1 MDWVEFFEKTRQAAG
16 VESFA
21 KLAPKLGIS
30 DGAISHYRT
39 GKRVPQ
45 VWVVA
50 ECLNIQGH
58 PQPEKAAIQIMKSE
72 AQTSPERHFWKRL
85 AATAM
90 ALCLAVGF
98 ALPHKAEA
106 AVPSLDKAHVVYIMR
121 NIVSPDLGLSLLCV
135 AMAGPLVRLLPSSPV
150 PSPRARMRLGHVG
163 EKPPALRPTAMRKR
177 AQSTAIARLLPDR
190 RGIDQVEMAP
200 NKLLPSTA
208 TTNGSSCSPRAL
220 SAIITTPQ

>member
-50 ECLNIQGH
+50 ECLKIQGH

-90 ALCLAVGF
+90 ALMLAVGF
-98 ALPHKAEA
+98 ALPHDVQAMPQQGNALHDIHYAKC
-106 AVPSLDKAHVVYIMR
+106 HVWADPV
-121 NIVSPDLGLSLLCV
+121 LGSAWQWLID
-135 AMAGPLVRLLPSSPV
+135 
-150 PSPRARMRLGHVG
+150 G
-163 EKPPALRPTAMRKR
+163 EKLPHLLRKSR
-177 AQSTAIARLLPDR
+177 
-190 RGIDQVEMAP
+190 P
-200 NKLLPSTA
+200 N
-208 TTNGSSCSPRAL
+208 
-220 SAIITTPQ
+220 

>member
-50 ECLNIQGH
+50 ECLKIQGH

-121 NIVSPDLGLSLLCV
+121 NAVSGYGRVRVLGV
-135 AMAGPLVRLLPSSPV
+135 AMAVPL
-150 PSPRARMRLGHVG
+150 
-163 EKPPALRPTAMRKR
+163 
-177 AQSTAIARLLPDR
+177 ARLLP
-190 RGIDQVEMAP
+190 AP
-200 NKLLPSTA
+200 SVP
-208 TTNGSSCSPRAL
+208 G
-220 SAIITTPQ
+220 QG

>member
-50 ECLNIQGH
+50 ECLKIQGH

-90 ALCLAVGF
+90 ALMLAVGF
-98 ALPHKAEA
+98 ALPHDVQAMPQPGSALHDIHYAKYCIGHDP
-106 AVPSLDKAHVVYIMR
+106 VR
-121 NIVSPDLGLSLLCV
+121 GLCL
-135 AMAGPLVRLLPSSPV
+135 AMAVSGCSLTDISAALKQRFWLSRQTFLVGADREQRFLRLS
-150 PSPRARMRLGHVG
+150 
-163 EKPPALRPTAMRKR
+163 
-177 AQSTAIARLLPDR
+177 
-190 RGIDQVEMAP
+190 
-200 NKLLPSTA
+200 
-208 TTNGSSCSPRAL
+208 
-220 SAIITTPQ
+220 

>member
-1 MDWVEFFEKTRQAAG
+1 MDWVEFFEKTRLAAG

-50 ECLNIQGH
+50 ECLKLQGH

-72 AQTSPERHFWKRL
+72 AQTSPERSFWKRL

-90 ALCLAVGF
+90 TLALGVSL
-98 ALPHKAEA
+98 ALPVRAEA
-106 AVPSLDKAHVVYIMR
+106 AANAFKATPNYTLCEISSWGCTGAAPLDLALDQI
-121 NIVSPDLGLSLLCV
+121 LLIAAEEMPPFPQTYTPFAAETRGQRTLACSY
-135 AMAGPLVRLLPSSPV
+135 AALP
-150 PSPRARMRLGHVG
+150 MLF
-163 EKPPALRPTAMRKR
+163 LRTHK
-177 AQSTAIARLLPDR
+177 
-190 RGIDQVEMAP
+190 
-200 NKLLPSTA
+200 
-208 TTNGSSCSPRAL
+208 
-220 SAIITTPQ
+220 

>member
-1 MDWVEFFEKTRQAAG
+1 MDWVEFFEKTRLAAG

-50 ECLNIQGH
+50 ECLKIQGH

-90 ALCLAVGF
+90 ALMLAVGF
-98 ALPHKAEA
+98 SLPHDVQAMPQPGYALHDIHYAKCDVAGTDC
-106 AVPSLDKAHVVYIMR
+106 AVGP
-121 NIVSPDLGLSLLCV
+121 LSLAMLGNGCGSGSALASQFVPPTRTSSQHVFV
-135 AMAGPLVRLLPSSPV
+135 AVIFSVPL
-150 PSPRARMRLGHVG
+150 
-163 EKPPALRPTAMRKR
+163 
-177 AQSTAIARLLPDR
+177 QSF
-190 RGIDQVEMAP
+190 
-200 NKLLPSTA
+200 
-208 TTNGSSCSPRAL
+208 
-220 SAIITTPQ
+220 

>member
-1 MDWVEFFEKTRQAAG
+1 MNWVEFFEQTRVAAG

-50 ECLNIQGH
+50 ECLKLQGH

-72 AQTSPERHFWKRL
+72 AQTSPERTFWKRL

-90 ALCLAVGF
+90 TLALGVSF
-98 ALPHKAEA
+98 ALPVHAEA
-106 AVPSLDKAHVVYIMR
+106 ASQGFEASPSIHYAK
-121 NIVSPDLGLSLLCV
+121 
-135 AMAGPLVRLLPSSPV
+135 
-150 PSPRARMRLGHVG
+150 
-163 EKPPALRPTAMRKR
+163 
-177 AQSTAIARLLPDR
+177 
-190 RGIDQVEMAP
+190 
-200 NKLLPSTA
+200 
-208 TTNGSSCSPRAL
+208 
-220 SAIITTPQ
+220 

>member
-50 ECLNIQGH
+50 ECLKIQGH

-90 ALCLAVGF
+90 ALMLAVGF
-98 ALPHKAEA
+98 ALPHEVQAMPQPGNALHDIHYAKCC
-106 AVPSLDKAHVVYIMR
+106 I
-121 NIVSPDLGLSLLCV
+121 GLS
-135 AMAGPLVRLLPSSPV
+135 VRSCPPRGNGWASGLALACTL
-150 PSPRARMRLGHVG
+150 SPRPRMR
-163 EKPPALRPTAMRKR
+163 
-177 AQSTAIARLLPDR
+177 
-190 RGIDQVEMAP
+190 
-200 NKLLPSTA
+200 
-208 TTNGSSCSPRAL
+208 
-220 SAIITTPQ
+220 

>member
-50 ECLNIQGH
+50 ECLKIQGH

-98 ALPHKAEA
+98 ALPHDVQAMPQAGNALHDIYYAKCR
-106 AVPSLDKAHVVYIMR
+106 IW
-121 NIVSPDLGLSLLCV
+121 PDTVRGLRV
-135 AMAGPLVRLLPSSPV
+135 AMA
-150 PSPRARMRLGHVG
+150 
-163 EKPPALRPTAMRKR
+163 PALAW
-177 AQSTAIARLLPDR
+177 
-190 RGIDQVEMAP
+190 
-200 NKLLPSTA
+200 
-208 TTNGSSCSPRAL
+208 
-220 SAIITTPQ
+220 